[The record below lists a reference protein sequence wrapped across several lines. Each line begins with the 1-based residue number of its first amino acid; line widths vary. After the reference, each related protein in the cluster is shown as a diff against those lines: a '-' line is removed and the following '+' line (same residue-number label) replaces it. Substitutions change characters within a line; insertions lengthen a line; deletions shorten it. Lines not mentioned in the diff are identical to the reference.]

1 MKIMLILIY
10 VSFILLTCTRNEKY
24 DEVIK
29 GSWYN
34 LNIEEKTYEEI
45 HINDSLFIYCFDNCD
60 VIIPYQYFLLEDT
73 IYLLSNNCNIKE
85 KYMISYIGVGKKKL
99 YLINKKSNLT
109 FTKMG
114 FIYKELNYFL
124 SDFETLDSLT
134 NDYFIRKNKI
144 MKVLN
149 DP

>member
-1 MKIMLILIY
+1 MVLFLP
-10 VSFILLTCTRNEKY
+10 T
-24 DEVIK
+24 
-29 GSWYN
+29 
-34 LNIEEKTYEEI
+34 LNHIE
-45 HINDSLFIYCFDNCD
+45 
-60 VIIPYQYFLLEDT
+60 P
-73 IYLLSNNCNIKE
+73 
-85 KYMISYIGVGKKKL
+85 KKL

>member
-1 MKIMLILIY
+1 MLIFVY
-10 VSFILLTCTRNEKY
+10 VSFILFAFTRNEKY

-29 GSWYN
+29 GSWYS

-60 VIIPYQYFLLEDT
+60 VIIPYKYILKEDS
-73 IYLLSNNCNIKE
+73 IYLLSNYGNIKE
-85 KYMISYIGVGKKKL
+85 KYMVSYNGDGRKKL
-99 YLINKKSNLT
+99 NLINKNSRLT
-109 FTKMG
+109 FIKMDLT
-114 FIYKELNYFL
+114 YKELNYFL
-124 SDFETLDSLT
+124 SDFESLDSLT

-149 DP
+149 DPK